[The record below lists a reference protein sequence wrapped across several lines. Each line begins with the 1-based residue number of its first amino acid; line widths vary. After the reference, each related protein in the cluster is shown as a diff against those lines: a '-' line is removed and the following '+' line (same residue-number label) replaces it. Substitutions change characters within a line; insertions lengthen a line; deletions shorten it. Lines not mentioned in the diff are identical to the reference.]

1 MSQLG
6 FILSTQTAAVLLAVA
21 LTVSSETVVTVT
33 GNPHAGQCDASVSA
47 TATSSSSQHGG
58 GGIAL
63 GFSHLITPVSLVR
76 TALATQTDTLFAFT
90 TPRLLGAPT
99 PVYAFRQSPRLPG
112 SRELPFKILNV
123 WTLLAGAEEEL
134 YELPAPTRDQA
145 LDSWFVGYAWSV
157 VIARDAA
164 SGELVHLGWHFRAVD
179 GTSAPFYSLI
189 VDLAETERAASLHV
203 GQRPATWMTVALLAS
218 MPARAS
224 K

>member
-1 MSQLG
+1 MSPL
-6 FILSTQTAAVLLAVA
+6 ILTTQTAAVLLAVA

-76 TALATQTDTLFAFT
+76 TALPTQTDTLFAFT

-123 WTLLAGAEEEL
+123 WTLAVAEEEQSTNCQRRRAIR
-134 YELPAPTRDQA
+134 PSTRGSLA
-145 LDSWFVGYAWSV
+145 MRGPSSSRATRRV
-157 VIARDAA
+157 VSSCIW
-164 SGELVHLGWHFRAVD
+164 G
-179 GTSAPFYSLI
+179 GTSAPSMALPLRF
-189 VDLAETERAASLHV
+189 TASSSTSPRRSVRRVSTLDSDP
-203 GQRPATWMTVALLAS
+203 QRG
-218 MPARAS
+218 
-224 K
+224 